1 MDAGANAGRD
11 PMSARTPRAARAGFT
26 LVEVMVALVVM
37 GVVLVG
43 ARTMLGQI
51 ADDADRITAAGADA
65 DREANAE
72 GLLRAVAGRLEVS
85 PLPGQEVRF
94 EGEPQGMRFHSWC
107 EVPDGWLERCEA
119 SLGFIQLE
127 GENVLALRLSTG
139 EMVPLRRG
147 FRTGELVYLRDAA
160 AGGDWVSKWGASIT
174 APLAFAVVVD
184 GDTTLV
190 AIGERG

>member
-1 MDAGANAGRD
+1 
-11 PMSARTPRAARAGFT
+11 MSARSRSGRAGFT

-51 ADDADRITAAGADA
+51 ADDADRITAATTNA

-72 GLLRAVAGRLEVS
+72 GLLRTIAGRLDVS
-85 PLPGQEVRF
+85 PVPGREVRF
-94 EGEPQGMRFHSWC
+94 EGEPQGMRFASWC
-107 EVPDGWLERCEA
+107 EVPDGWLERCDA

-147 FRTGELVYLRDAA
+147 FGAGELVYLRDAA
-160 AGGDWVSKWGASIT
+160 AGGEWVRSWGASIT
-174 APLAFAVVVD
+174 APLAVGVVVD

>member
-1 MDAGANAGRD
+1 V
-11 PMSARTPRAARAGFT
+11 SARVADPVRSRAARAGFT

-43 ARTMLGQI
+43 ARTMLGQL
-51 ADDADRITAAGADA
+51 ADDADRITAAASDA
-65 DREANAE
+65 DREANAD
-72 GLLRAVAGRLEVS
+72 GLLRTIAGRLEVS
-85 PLPGQEVRF
+85 PLPGREVRF
-94 EGEPQGMRFHSWC
+94 EGQPQGMRFHSWC
-107 EVPDGWLERCEA
+107 EVPDGWLERCRA
-119 SLGFIQLE
+119 SLGFIRLE

-147 FRTGELVYLRDAA
+147 FAAGELVYLREAA
-160 AGGDWVSKWGASIT
+160 AGGDWVRTWGASIT
-174 APLAFAVVVD
+174 PPIAFALVVD